1 MEQTN
6 TAPLDLMGATPE
18 RSGFLNVLCILSFI
32 GSGLW
37 ALGSLIGIFASTWIM
52 SLLGM
57 AVEQGLSDN
66 NSGLTESQRE
76 DLGQA
81 AGILGSVGTGVI
93 IAVFIVSLI
102 LALLSL
108 MGVAK
113 MWKLQKSGF
122 TLYVIGNGIYLLLM
136 LISVNVLGI
145 IVTGAFIGM
154 YAANRKAL
162 IY

>member
-1 MEQTN
+1 
-6 TAPLDLMGATPE
+6 
-18 RSGFLNVLCILSFI
+18 
-32 GSGLW
+32 
-37 ALGSLIGIFASTWIM
+37 
-52 SLLGM
+52 
-57 AVEQGLSDN
+57 
-66 NSGLTESQRE
+66 
-76 DLGQA
+76 
-81 AGILGSVGTGVI
+81 
-93 IAVFIVSLI
+93 
-102 LALLSL
+102 